1 MLLKEERQR
10 LIGEVVRQN
19 GMATVAELSEKFE
32 VSEITIRRDLA
43 ELSDRGVVERA
54 HGGAIALTSQ
64 VQGDE
69 PPVVQRMAMLRH
81 CKEAIAGAAAELI
94 GNGESIFIGSGTTTA
109 YLARRLTGRQGLT
122 VVTNALTVAR
132 ELAIADNVTTV
143 VTGGMMRH
151 SELSLIGHIA
161 EISLRE
167 VRVDK
172 VFLGIPAVSV
182 EHGLTND
189 YLPEVMTDRAI
200 IQMTQQLIILADHS
214 KFGKTGSA
222 YVAPIEQVSVL
233 VTDSE
238 TDLSQIS
245 RFQQHGIRVI
255 RAGRQAYSETSQTEE
270 L

>member
-1 MLLKEERQR
+1 VLLKEERQR
-10 LIGEVVRQN
+10 LMGEAVRKN
-19 GMATVAELSEKFE
+19 GMATVAELSEVFG
-32 VSEITIRRDLA
+32 VSEITVRRDLA

-54 HGGAIALTSQ
+54 HGGAVAHLSQ
-64 VQGDE
+64 TKE
-69 PPVVQRMAMLRH
+69 PPIVQRMKVLRH
-81 CKEAIAGAAAELI
+81 CKEAIARAAAELV
-94 GNGESIFIGSGTTTA
+94 GDGESIFVGSGTTTA
-109 YLARRLTGRQGLT
+109 YLARGLSSRQGLT

-132 ELAIADNVTTV
+132 ELATADGVTTV
-143 VTGGMMRH
+143 VTGGMMRD
-151 SELSLIGHIA
+151 SELSLVGHIT

-172 VFLGIPAVSV
+172 VFLGIPAVSL

-200 IQMTQQLIILADHS
+200 IEMAEQLIVLADHS

-222 YVAPIEQVSVL
+222 YVAPIERVGVL

-238 TDLSQIS
+238 TDLSHLAEFE
-245 RFQQHGIRVI
+245 RHGIQVI
-255 RAGRQAYSETSQTEE
+255 RAGVRPCKQRSQTEV